1 MQSQYSKSTANE
13 NTVAADSVKQRFAN
27 YTQENCS
34 PQNDKMS
41 YPTLL
46 EGATIGIEERSM
58 SAHIT
63 RDEFDSKLSAVEA
76 RMDARIEKFSSDM
89 KQVVSE
95 LRIERAD
102 RDTKIA
108 TATAEVSGKLEPLKS
123 LKVHMWAG
131 VIAVAG
137 VIVAAIAL
145 STSSFDS
152 GRNMAKDAQEIRQEF
167 MQKQSDTDQMLSE
180 IRQSLKS
187 LADNLKKNST
197 ESE

>member
-1 MQSQYSKSTANE
+1 MDSRYSKSIANE
-13 NTVAADSVKQRFAN
+13 NTVAADSVKQKLAN

-34 PQNDKMS
+34 PQNDKKP

-46 EGATIGIEERSM
+46 EGATIEIEEQSM

-63 RDEFDSKLSAVEA
+63 RDELDSKLSAVEA

-89 KQVVSE
+89 KQVISE
-95 LRIERAD
+95 LRVERAD
-102 RDTKIA
+102 RDA
-108 TATAEVSGKLEPLKS
+108 TVATTMAEVSGKLEPLKS

-137 VIVAAIAL
+137 VIVAAVAL

-152 GRNMAKDAQEIRQEF
+152 GRNMTKDVQEIRQEF
-167 MQKQSDTDQMLSE
+167 MQKQSDTDRTLSE
-180 IRQSLKS
+180 ISQSLKD
-187 LADNLKKNST
+187 LADNLKKNNARP
-197 ESE
+197 E